1 MSKIP
6 LSQLPEPQI
15 ITPDYQGTLTRL
27 KKNYETGTGHYPLV
41 SDPET
46 FLLEQTAY
54 ERELIVDDINREAK
68 QNLLAFANDAMLD
81 HLGAL
86 VDCPRLSASPALTTL
101 QLTLSSPHPALV
113 LQPGISVRAVDGE
126 TIFSTTDTISVAA
139 DVTTVITPAKSTT
152 PGTQG
157 NGFLPGEI
165 HELASAPPEVLAAVN
180 TEMSQGGSNI
190 EDDDRYRYRIYLAP
204 SKFSVAG
211 PYDAYEYWTLT
222 ANGAI
227 ATAGVWSPMPNDIS
241 ICALLAGGEPAGEA
255 IKEEILATLSDDK
268 VRPLGDRVTAEDAVP
283 VAASATFTLEIFSD
297 YQAMASNIE
306 AQFRTALSV
315 TLATWREQLGRDI
328 VPEALTKLGQTMQ
341 GVYRCTTDLA
351 FVALERNQNPVIT
364 LLAVNVLIASDSS
377 DGGH

>member
-15 ITPDYQGTLTRL
+15 VTPDYQGTLTRL

-86 VDCPRLSASPALTTL
+86 VDCPRLPASPALTTL

-113 LQPGISVRAVDGE
+113 LQAGITVRAVDGE
-126 TIFSTTDTISVAA
+126 TVFSTVATISVAP
-139 DVTTVITPAKSTT
+139 DVTTVTASAESTT
-152 PGTQG
+152 PGNQG

-165 HELASAPPEVLAAVN
+165 HELVSAPPVVLAAVN
-180 TEMSQGGSNI
+180 TEISQGGSDV
-190 EDDDRYRYRIYLAP
+190 ETDDRYRYRIYLAP

-211 PYDAYEYWTLT
+211 PYEAYEYWTLT

-227 ATAGVWSPMPNDIS
+227 TTASVWSPAPNDIS
-241 ICALLAGGEPAGEA
+241 ICALLTGGEPAGDA
-255 IKEEILATLSDDK
+255 IKADILTTLSDDK
-268 VRPLGDRVTAEDAVP
+268 VRPLGDRITVEDAASVP
-283 VAASATFTLEIFSD
+283 ASGSFSLEIYND

-306 AQFRTALSV
+306 AQFRTALNA

-328 VPEALTKLGQTMQ
+328 VPEALTKLGQSLQ
-341 GVYRCTTDLA
+341 GVYRCTTTLT
-351 FVALERNQNPVIT
+351 FQGVAQNQNPIIT
-364 LLAVNVLIASDSS
+364 VDAINVSITTETSL
-377 DGGH
+377 GG

>member
-15 ITPDYQGTLTRL
+15 VAPDYLGTLTRL
-27 KKNYETGTGHYPLV
+27 KKGYEQGTGHYPLV

-68 QNLLAFANDAMLD
+68 QNLLAFADDAMLD

-86 VDCPRLSASPALTTL
+86 VDCQRLPANPALTTL
-101 QLTLSSPHPALV
+101 QLTLTAPHPALV
-113 LQPGISVRAVDGE
+113 LQAGITVRAVDGE
-126 TIFSTTDTISVAA
+126 TVFSTTTTISVAA
-139 DVTTVITPAKSTT
+139 DVTTVTISAESTT

-165 HELASAPPEVLAAVN
+165 HELVSAPPVVLAAVN
-180 TEMSQGGSNI
+180 TEMSQGGSDI
-190 EDDDRYRYRIYLAP
+190 EDNDRYRYRIYLAP

-227 ATAGVWSPMPNDIS
+227 TSAKVWSPVPNDIS
-241 ICALLAGGEPAGEA
+241 VCALLSGGEPAGNA
-255 IKEEILATLSDDK
+255 IKQEILDTLSDDK
-268 VRPLGDRVTAEDAVP
+268 VRPLGDRVTVEDATQVL
-283 VAASATFTLEIFSD
+283 AAGTFSLEIFSD

-306 AQFRTALSV
+306 TQFSAALSA
-315 TLATWREQLGRDI
+315 TLAAWREQLGRDI
-328 VPEALTKLGQTMQ
+328 VPEALTRLGQQIQ

-351 FVALERNQNPVIT
+351 FIALERNQNPMIT
-364 LLAVNVLIASDSS
+364 IDAINVSITTEASL
-377 DGGH
+377 GG